1 MFSLRRFATILFAF
15 RWVLCA
21 NHMEPVKGFLGR
33 YLRRK
38 LLEHE
43 LREYGGTRNAEMAA
57 VVEWL
62 PRIWLHLNK
71 FLETHSSSDVTI
83 GKTVE
88 SNEHDTVCI
97 FSEIVFLYQ
106 LQILDHIRLLGPRL
120 FLSCPMEVTGSQ
132 VWFTDLWNYSVIP
145 YLVEAVREGLTLYG
159 RRVSGN
165 GNGDSSWEDPAQF
178 ITSSYPW
185 ISTHAVHGG
194 SDALLRL
201 RPEDVGY
208 DVVTSGHA
216 SGVGASSVKS
226 LGSTHSDTEG
236 DPLVSVTF
244 YPWPT

>member
-1 MFSLRRFATILFAF
+1 
-15 RWVLCA
+15 
-21 NHMEPVKGFLGR
+21 MEPVKGFLGR
-33 YLRRK
+33 YLRQK

-43 LREYGGTRNAEMAA
+43 LRECGGTRNAEMAA

-62 PRIWLHLNK
+62 PRVWLHLNK

-83 GKTVE
+83 GGSIEVNDYYTLI
-88 SNEHDTVCI
+88 I
-97 FSEIVFLYQ
+97 FISLV
-106 LQILDHIRLLGPRL
+106 DHLIMNVWLIGPRL

-165 GNGDSSWEDPAQF
+165 GNGDTSWEDPAQF

-185 ISTHAVHGG
+185 ISPHAVHGG

-208 DVVTSGHA
+208 DVVTSGHTA
-216 SGVGASSVKS
+216 GVGGSSVKS
-226 LGSTHSDTEG
+226 LGSTHSDTDG
-236 DPLVSVTF
+236 DPLVSISVLLIIFT
-244 YPWPT
+244 Y